1 MFTSPKN
8 YRRFSLILLAL
19 FGFVPSM
26 VAQSTRVSGRVV
38 DAETNEPIP
47 FVNVFF
53 ANTTIGAS
61 TDANGFFSFGRFV
74 PGKYELT
81 ITYVG
86 YETYQQALDFTLQ
99 REQQVQVAVRVLPKK
114 LNELIVKPDT
124 LGWVQNYR
132 EFKRIFLGETANAR
146 RCEIRNPKDIHL
158 FRDLETNTL
167 YAHPLAPIQ
176 IENKALGYRLLYHLV
191 QFEVSYRT
199 GMTLIFG
206 IPQYQQLKPESKS
219 DSLRWER
226 ERKRAYEGSVLH
238 FMRLI
243 QANSLLQEG
252 FEVRIIREYVDESR
266 MDQERIDASLERLR
280 KMALAEGGT
289 KVTSWIIDS
298 LAFYR
303 NEDRKSKVI
312 RVLEPNLLNGHE
324 LFGGKQDSVVR
335 YVGTLDIR
343 YMREKRELNYIPPYG
358 EKNLRQHSQFYFLE
372 PVRLFGNGFFDPQR
386 AVVLERYW
394 AWSEKI
400 ADMLPLDYLPP
411 KD

>member
-19 FGFVPSM
+19 FGFLPSV

-38 DAETNEPIP
+38 DAESNEPIP

-61 TDANGFFSFGRFV
+61 TDANGFFSFGRFS

-81 ITYVG
+81 VTYVG

-99 REQQVQVAVRVLPKK
+99 REQEVQVAIRILPKK
-114 LNELIVKPDT
+114 LTELIVKPDT
-124 LGWVQNYR
+124 LGRARNYR
-132 EFKRIFLGETANAR
+132 EFKRVFLGETANAR
-146 RCEIRNPKDIHL
+146 RCEILNPKDIHL
-158 FRDLETNTL
+158 FRDLETNSL
-167 YAHPLAPIQ
+167 YAHSLAPIQ
-176 IENKALGYRLLYHLV
+176 IENKALGYHLYYYLV
-191 QFEVSYRT
+191 QFEVNYKT
-199 GMTLIFG
+199 GMSLIFG
-206 IPQYQQLKPESKS
+206 IPQYLQMKPENAA
-219 DSLRWER
+219 DSIRWVR
-226 ERKRAYEGSVLH
+226 ERKRAYKGSVLH

-243 QANSLLQEG
+243 QANSLQQEG
-252 FEVRIIREYVDESR
+252 FEVRVIREHKNKSR
-266 MDQERIDASLERLR
+266 MDQERINVNLQRLTKLALEGN
-280 KMALAEGGT
+280 AISA
-289 KVTSWIIDS
+289 TSWIIDS

-312 RVLEPNLLNGHE
+312 RVLEPNLLKGHE
-324 LFGGKQDSVVR
+324 LFGEKQDSIVR

-343 YMREKRELNYIPPYG
+343 YVREKRELNYIPPYG
-358 EKNLRQHSQFYFLE
+358 EKDVRQHSQLNFLE

-386 AVVLERYW
+386 AVILERYW